1 MLAFCQGCSG
11 RLKGT
16 FGVLFGGNLVV
27 WQRDLAFCGGGS
39 GRVTIVS
46 LSSIGGMRQLIKANV
61 FLMHDRESFS
71 VRVKIYFQEKD
82 RAVKNPCLLFRCD
95 VSLQCIC

>member
-1 MLAFCQGCSG
+1 MLPFCQGCSG
-11 RLKGT
+11 RLKGA

-27 WQRDLAFCGGGS
+27 WQRDLAFCGGGGGGGGG
-39 GRVTIVS
+39 GRVTIVL

-61 FLMHDRESFS
+61 CPMYERESFS

-82 RAVKNPCLLFRCD
+82 KAE
-95 VSLQCIC
+95 